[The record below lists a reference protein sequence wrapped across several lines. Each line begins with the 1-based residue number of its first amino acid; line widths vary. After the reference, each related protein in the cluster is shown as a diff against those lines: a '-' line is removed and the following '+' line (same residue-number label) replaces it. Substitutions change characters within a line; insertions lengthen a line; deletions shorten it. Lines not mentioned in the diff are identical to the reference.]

1 MSTTTAKRNYRAT
14 FILDNRGKE
23 DSVDQLVEGVK
34 KEIAAVEGEVGTV
47 ESLGRKDFIRVTDK
61 KFPGAP
67 YVQIY
72 FAAPAT
78 APAKLKERL
87 RLNQSVYR
95 IFLQSA

>member
-34 KEIAAVEGEVGTV
+34 KEIAAVEGEVGAV

-67 YVQIY
+67 YVQIS